1 MSRSTVAAMLALMT
15 LALVAPAA
23 RADKKLDEAIAKAD
37 EQLLKSKPEEAEK
50 TLQKLVPAGG
60 PEAYLALARLQLRL
74 GKEDEAGQSLATAL
88 STLAAAS
95 PSVKSQ
101 VQSALA
107 EYSLIAGA
115 SQDALARAKEA
126 VQSEPSARA
135 LAALARAQARAGD
148 VGAVATAEKAIAA
161 GATSSDAQVALG
173 EARLAEHKWA
183 QAEAAFRDA
192 ARLDARSAA
201 AEAGLARSLTEQGKH
216 VEAVAEA
223 KKAVELDVHSADA
236 EAALAGAL
244 IKQDAQKNWNE
255 AIGHAQNGVFENPKS
270 ARALIAVGEI
280 FETSGNYTQASEVYE
295 RALAIDP
302 KLTQTRLAKI
312 KMQMR
317 RDPKN
322 AATEAC
328 RVAAEMPESGEVQM
342 MCASAYLFANDNA
355 KAIPYLEKAARLSPG
370 LVDAHR
376 YLATAYFFTNQADKA
391 VAPCKTA
398 AELDPKNVEL
408 LASCGLIV
416 AKGGDSPAAVKFL
429 SDATRLDPRNTSSWM
444 NLGWVYRSMKPAKA
458 DEAVAAYG
466 KALELEP
473 KNLQAALGMGWA
485 NVYAERWPPAVAAF
499 TKAIEI
505 DPKAAGDAYY
515 GIARTWY
522 FQEDMAKTREFAD
535 KAAAA
540 GRDVASLKQDVD
552 KFEKTVADAAARQ
565 KLREEIR
572 RTAATQADEGESL
585 PSLIQKVNWGKPAE
599 KRAACHDLAGF
610 GAQAAREMGAV
621 LRREPDLSVRQA
633 CVQSL
638 CGMGAKASG
647 ALPAMELLIAD
658 PPAVNPNATPEEVKR
673 EQAEADLI
681 KLMKSCLPRI
691 KS

>member
-1 MSRSTVAAMLALMT
+1 MSRSTAAATLALMT
-15 LALVAPAA
+15 LALVATDA

-74 GKEDEAGQSLATAL
+74 GKEDEAGQNLATAQ
-88 STLAAAS
+88 STLATS
-95 PSVKSQ
+95 TPTVKSQ
-101 VQSALA
+101 VLSALA
-107 EYSLIAGA
+107 EYNLIAGS
-115 SQDALARAKEA
+115 SQEALARAREA
-126 VQSEPSARA
+126 VAAEPSARA
-135 LAALARAQARAGD
+135 LSTLARAQARASEA
-148 VGAVATAEKAIAA
+148 GALATAEKAVAA
-161 GATSSDAQVALG
+161 DAASSDAQTAKG
-173 EARLAEHKWA
+173 EALLASNQWA
-183 QAEAAFRDA
+183 QAEAAFREA
-192 ARLDARSAA
+192 KRLDAHSAT
-201 AEAGLARSLTEQGKH
+201 AEIGLSRALSEQGKH
-216 VEAVAEA
+216 VEAAAEA
-223 KKAVELDVHSADA
+223 TKATELDSHSA
-236 EAALAGAL
+236 EAFATLAHVL
-244 IKQDAQKNWNE
+244 IKQDPQKNWPA
-255 AIGHAQNGVFENPKS
+255 AIAHAQNGAFENPKS
-270 ARALIAVGEI
+270 ARAFIAVGEI
-280 FETSGNYTQASEVYE
+280 FEASGNYTQSQENYSK
-295 RALAIDP
+295 ALAIDP
-302 KLTQTRLAKI
+302 KLTATRLAVV

-322 AATEAC
+322 AAAEAC
-328 RVAAEMPESGEVQM
+328 RLAAEMPESGDVQM

-416 AKGGDSPAAVKFL
+416 AKGGDSPSAVKFL

-540 GRDVASLKQDVD
+540 GRDVASLKQDVE

-572 RTAATQADEGESL
+572 RTAITQADEGDSL
-585 PSLIQKVNWGKPAE
+585 PSLIQKVNYGNAAA

-633 CVQSL
+633 CLQAL
-638 CGMGAKASG
+638 CTMGAKGAG
-647 ALPAMELLIAD
+647 ALPAMEILIAD
-658 PPAVNPNATPEEVKR
+658 PPAVNPNATPDQVKQ

-681 KLMKSCLPRI
+681 KLMKDCVRRI